1 MILCN
6 NSFVSA
12 KMDAGSDCASATG
25 TIVVNPQVACTANCL
40 TLYDE
45 FNRHN
50 YRIVNGQAK
59 SSFHE

>member
-12 KMDAGSDCASATG
+12 KMDAGTDCASATG
-25 TIVVNPQVACTANCL
+25 TIVVNTQIACTANCL
-40 TLYDE
+40 TLYGE
-45 FNRHN
+45 SNRHN
-50 YRIVNGQAK
+50 YRIVTSQAK